1 MEASPRF
8 RVALEQLWL
17 QSTSPLLMSR
27 ETLSL
32 FPTKTLLLQW
42 ANNGFGGMAPR
53 IHALTDGV
61 YPTTIRIAEIT
72 EM

>member
-1 MEASPRF
+1 
-8 RVALEQLWL
+8 
-17 QSTSPLLMSR
+17 MSR

-32 FPTKTLLLQW
+32 FPTKTLLFQR

-61 YPTTIRIAEIT
+61 YPTSIRIAEIT
-72 EM
+72 EL